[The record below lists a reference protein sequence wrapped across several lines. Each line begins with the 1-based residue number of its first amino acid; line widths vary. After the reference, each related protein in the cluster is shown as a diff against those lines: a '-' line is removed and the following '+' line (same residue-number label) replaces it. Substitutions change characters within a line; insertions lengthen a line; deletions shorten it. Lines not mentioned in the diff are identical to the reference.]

1 MKQAKKY
8 SLVAAEARES
18 DEQFSKI
25 TETGAYTGTF
35 AQAMHIEAKTGA
47 SGIEFNFI
55 DDAGASCRF
64 SLYTESSDGTKIF
77 GHNMLMAVMACM
89 KIREISPVKMMHD
102 IYNYDTKT
110 QVKQN
115 VEMYQQL
122 IGIPIGVVLQSENY
136 MHNGEQ
142 KTRMN
147 AVRFFNARTRQTASE
162 VLDSVETPKKLD
174 SLLSKLKDKKPSLNN
189 PGASNKIQLIEVADE
204 DIPF

>member
-35 AQAMHIEAKTGA
+35 NQAMHIEAKTGA

-64 SLYTESSDGTKIF
+64 SLYTESANGAQIF
-77 GHNMLMAVMACM
+77 GHNMLMAVMACI
-89 KIREISPVKMMHD
+89 KIREISPVNIIHD
-102 IYNYDTKT
+102 VYDYDMKKT
-110 QVKQN
+110 VKQH
-115 VEMYQQL
+115 VEMYTQL
-122 IGIPIGVVLQSENY
+122 IGIPIGVVFQSENY
-136 MHNGEQ
+136 IMNGEQ

-147 AVRFFNARTRQTASE
+147 AIRFFNAKTRQTASE

-174 SLLSKLKDKKPSLNN
+174 SLLSGLKDKKPSLNN
-189 PGASNKIQLIEVADE
+189 LSVSNKMQIIEVADE
-204 DIPF
+204 DLPF

>member
-8 SLVAAEARES
+8 SLVAADARES

-35 AQAMHIEAKTGA
+35 NQAMHIEAKTGA

-64 SLYTESSDGTKIF
+64 SLYTESANGTQIF
-77 GHNMLMAVMACM
+77 GHNMLMAIMACM
-89 KIREISPVKMMHD
+89 KIREVSPVNMIHD
-102 IYNYDTKT
+102 VYDYDMKKT
-110 QVKQN
+110 VKQN
-115 VEMYQQL
+115 VEMYKQL
-122 IGIPIGVVLQSENY
+122 LGMPIGVVLQSENY
-136 MHNGEQ
+136 IMNGEQ

-147 AVRFFNARTRQTASE
+147 AIRFFNSKTRQTASE
-162 VLDSVETPKKLD
+162 ILDSVETPKKLD
-174 SLLSKLKDKKPSLNN
+174 LLLSGLKDKKPSLNN
-189 PGASNKIQLIEVADE
+189 LSVSNKMQIIEVADE

>member
-8 SLVAAEARES
+8 SLVAADARES

-35 AQAMHIEAKTGA
+35 NQAMHIEAKTGA

-64 SLYTESSDGTKIF
+64 SLYTESANGTQIF
-77 GHNMLMAVMACM
+77 GHNMLMAIMACM
-89 KIREISPVKMMHD
+89 KIREISPVNMIHD
-102 IYNYDTKT
+102 VYDYDMKKT
-110 QVKQN
+110 VKQS
-115 VEMYQQL
+115 VEMYKQL
-122 IGIPIGVVLQSENY
+122 LGMPIGVVLQSENY
-136 MHNGEQ
+136 IMNGEQ

-147 AVRFFNARTRQTASE
+147 AIRFFNAKTRQTASE

-174 SLLSKLKDKKPSLNN
+174 LLLSGLKDKKPSLNN
-189 PGASNKIQLIEVADE
+189 LSVSNKMQIIEVADE
-204 DIPF
+204 DLPF

>member
-8 SLVAAEARES
+8 SLVAADARES

-35 AQAMHIEAKTGA
+35 NQAMHIEAKTGA

-64 SLYTESSDGTKIF
+64 SLYTESANGTQIF
-77 GHNMLMAVMACM
+77 GHNMLMAIMACM
-89 KIREISPVKMMHD
+89 KIREISPVNMIHD
-102 IYNYDTKT
+102 VYDYDMKKT
-110 QVKQN
+110 VKQN
-115 VEMYQQL
+115 VEMYKQL
-122 IGIPIGVVLQSENY
+122 LGMPIGVVLQSENY
-136 MHNGEQ
+136 IMNGEQ

-147 AVRFFNARTRQTASE
+147 AIRFFNSKTRQTASE
-162 VLDSVETPKKLD
+162 ILDSVETPKKLD
-174 SLLSKLKDKKPSLNN
+174 LLLSGLKDKKPSLNN
-189 PGASNKIQLIEVADE
+189 LSVSNKMQIIEVADE

>member
-8 SLVAAEARES
+8 SLVAADARES

-35 AQAMHIEAKTGA
+35 NQAMHIEAKTGA

-64 SLYTESSDGTKIF
+64 SLYTESANGTQIF
-77 GHNMLMAVMACM
+77 GHNMLMAIMACM
-89 KIREISPVKMMHD
+89 KIREISPVNMIHD
-102 IYNYDTKT
+102 VYDYDMKKT
-110 QVKQN
+110 VKQN
-115 VEMYQQL
+115 VEMYKQL
-122 IGIPIGVVLQSENY
+122 LGMPIGVVLQSENY
-136 MHNGEQ
+136 IMNGEQ

-147 AVRFFNARTRQTASE
+147 AIRFFNAKTRQTASE

-174 SLLSKLKDKKPSLNN
+174 LLLSGLKDKKPSLNN
-189 PGASNKIQLIEVADE
+189 LSVSNKMQIIEVADE